1 MSVLNITKENFE
13 QEVLHADKPVLLDF
27 WAVWCNPCRMAAPI
41 LEQVAADTEGTVT
54 VGKINIEEEP
64 ELVSQF
70 GITSVPTFVAL
81 KNGSVTGKAVGLQAR
96 GDLLKMVQ

>member
-1 MSVLNITKENFE
+1 MSILNITKDNFE
-13 QEVLHADKPVLLDF
+13 QEVLRADRPVLLDF

-70 GITSVPTFVAL
+70 GVTSVPTFVVL
-81 KNGSVTGKAVGLQAR
+81 KDGKETGRAVGLQAR
-96 GDLLKMVQ
+96 GDLLQMVK